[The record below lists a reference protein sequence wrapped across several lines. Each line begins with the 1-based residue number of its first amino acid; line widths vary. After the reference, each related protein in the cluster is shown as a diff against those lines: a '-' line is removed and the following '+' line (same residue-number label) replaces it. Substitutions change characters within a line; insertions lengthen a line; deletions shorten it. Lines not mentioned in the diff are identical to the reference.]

1 MVIVACFVA
10 VILLAITVNLCI
22 SRLSL
27 SPVERQFKNK
37 MDVWASRKNVQV
49 VLLRGI
55 LAIALT
61 ARYLGLSSAA
71 YSDSVAFICEH
82 GQLGHKDASE
92 GSVC

>member
-1 MVIVACFVA
+1 MYPETRLGRMMVIVACFVA

-55 LAIALT
+55 FGNCSDCAVLRT
-61 ARYLGLSSAA
+61 QQRGLFRQRG
-71 YSDSVAFICEH
+71 VH
-82 GQLGHKDASE
+82 M
-92 GSVC
+92 